1 MNTEELKR
9 FIALEERR
17 RQLETEI
24 DAIKAEAAQLEQM
37 LLPEFERSGLEK
49 VSIDGRTVYLERKLW
64 AKAKDGDKAAVCKAL
79 KRAHLGDFVEE
90 TFNTNSLSAYVR
102 ELDREERS
110 LPPSLRDVLEISEVF
125 KLRTRR
131 SQQ

>member
-24 DAIKAEAAQLEQM
+24 DIVRSEAAQLEQL
-37 LLPEFERSGLEK
+37 LLPEFERNGLEK
-49 VSIDGRTVYLERKLW
+49 VSFDGRTVYLERKLW
-64 AKAKDGDKAAVCKAL
+64 AKAKDGNKAAVCKAL

-102 ELDREERS
+102 ELDREDRP
-110 LPPSLRDVLEISEVF
+110 LPPSLRDVVEISEVF

>member
-9 FIALEERR
+9 FVALEERR
-17 RQLETEI
+17 RQLRPRSTPS
-24 DAIKAEAAQLEQM
+24 KPKPRNSNNVCCPQFEQGG
-37 LLPEFERSGLEK
+37 FEK
-49 VSIDGRTVYLERKLW
+49 VSIDGRTVYVERKLW

-79 KRAHLGDFVEE
+79 KRARLGDYVEE

-102 ELDREERS
+102 ELDREDRP
-110 LPPSLRDVLEISEVF
+110 LPPSLREVLEVSEVF

-131 SQQ
+131 S

>member
-9 FIALEERR
+9 FVALEERR

-24 DAIKAEAAQLEQM
+24 DTVKAEAAELEQR
-37 LLPEFERSGLEK
+37 LLPEFERGGLEK
-49 VSIDGRTVYLERKLW
+49 ISIDGRTVYLERKLW
-64 AKAKDGDKAAVCKAL
+64 AKAKDGDKAVVCKAL

-102 ELDREERS
+102 ELDREERP
-110 LPPSLRDVLEISEVF
+110 LPPTLHGVLEISEVF

-131 SQQ
+131 S